1 MEGVNG
7 AEDPKAYKT
16 TLALKDRQGKAHEA
30 LEQAQ
35 AY

>member
-1 MEGVNG
+1 MEGVNR
-7 AEDPKAYKT
+7 AEDPKAYET
-16 TLALKDRQGKAHEA
+16 TLALKDRQDKAYKA